1 MTARGGVRGMALLLV
16 LLAAAA
22 GMAITTQFAV
32 NSELGRAA
40 GGALAASAISF
51 LVGTVA
57 LFAAVLV
64 ARQTPSPAAL
74 AGAPWWA
81 WVGGLLGAFFV
92 FASVVLTPRLG
103 VASAFGFIIA
113 GQMVASVVLDQFG
126 LLNLDVHP
134 VSLARLAGVALVVL
148 GAFLVLRF

>member
-1 MTARGGVRGMALLLV
+1 LTARGGVRGMALLLV

-51 LVGTVA
+51 
-57 LFAAVLV
+57 
-64 ARQTPSPAAL
+64 
-74 AGAPWWA
+74 
-81 WVGGLLGAFFV
+81 
-92 FASVVLTPRLG
+92 
-103 VASAFGFIIA
+103 GFIIA

-126 LLNLDVHP
+126 LLNLDVHRA
-134 VSLARLAGVALVVL
+134 SLARLAGVALVVL